1 MNYELRILGF
11 ERQAQ
16 AFVFCRESEEVDG
29 LQSTDRRGLRMD
41 WRRCMHGL

>member
-16 AFVFCRESEEVDG
+16 TFVFCREGEEVDQQEQREMKIRIILVQG
-29 LQSTDRRGLRMD
+29 HNQEL
-41 WRRCMHGL
+41 